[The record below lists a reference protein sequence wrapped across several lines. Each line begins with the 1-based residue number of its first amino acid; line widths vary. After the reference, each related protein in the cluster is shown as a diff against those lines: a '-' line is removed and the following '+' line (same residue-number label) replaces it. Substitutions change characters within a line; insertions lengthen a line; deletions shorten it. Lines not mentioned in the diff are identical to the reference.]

1 LRYFISQEIPPF
13 RRVLLVESGSR
24 YLFEDMLAGI
34 YDLHGENERVDLITC
49 FPGVPKG
56 FDMARGEVFRV
67 TDYIGRP
74 ARKAFYAKLTAGGY
88 DVIGIICSGEA
99 IMTKWK
105 WALAWQVPAKLF
117 VLNENGDYFWVDR
130 GQLGTIKHFALYRA
144 GLSGSGGVTT
154 LLRLAL
160 FPFTFAYLLLFAAYV
175 HLRRIART

>member
-1 LRYFISQEIPPF
+1 M
-13 RRVLLVESGSR
+13 LLVESGSR
-24 YLFEDMLAGI
+24 YLFESMLPGLYGNHA
-34 YDLHGENERVDLITC
+34 ENERVDLVTC
-49 FPGVPKG
+49 FPGLPRE
-56 FDMARGEVFRV
+56 FDTSRGEVFRV
-67 TDYIGRP
+67 TDYHGRP
-74 ARKAFYAKLTAGGY
+74 ARKAFYAKLGAGDY

-105 WALAWQVPAKLF
+105 WALAWEVPAKLF
-117 VLNENGDYFWVDR
+117 ILNENGDYFWVDR

-144 GLSGSGGVTT
+144 GLSGAGGVTT